1 MAHDTQSTIS
11 EDQLGAASGLY
22 NALKGADTFYK
33 VDYTALN
40 SSGVAGGAFLAL
52 DAETNTLTVVT
63 TGTGVEAGVPHPQH
77 IHGFPAD
84 SNGNVQDAKSP
95 TLAQDADGDGIVELG
110 EGAAT
115 YGPIQLSLTDPAGG
129 VIANFPTPDDTS
141 FVQSVSYD
149 LGALDAGATN
159 DDGMGAM
166 LSEVLTADNLDQR
179 EIVLHGL
186 TLDGSRGVGTE
197 GQANGEAGYKAVLPI
212 ASGEIERVDFDQAMA
227 DLVDGRISV
236 SNDVVAFD
244 IGGNA
249 GEAFRIYDAGLNRTA
264 DQSGL
269 SFYTNQLDN
278 GASLTDVANSLLN
291 SDEFTSNFGSLG
303 DQTNGEY
310 VDLLYQ
316 NVLDRAADDAGKA
329 YYVDQLE
336 QGQSRGEVLASFSE
350 SDEHQVALVGQVQ
363 GGVLLNDGVMA

>member
-1 MAHDTQSTIS
+1 M
-11 EDQLGAASGLY
+11 
-22 NALKGADTFYK
+22 
-33 VDYTALN
+33 
-40 SSGVAGGAFLAL
+40 
-52 DAETNTLTVVT
+52 
-63 TGTGVEAGVPHPQH
+63 
-77 IHGFPAD
+77 
-84 SNGNVQDAKSP
+84 
-95 TLAQDADGDGIVELG
+95 
-110 EGAAT
+110 
-115 YGPIQLSLTDPAGG
+115 
-129 VIANFPTPDDTS
+129 
-141 FVQSVSYD
+141 
-149 LGALDAGATN
+149 
-159 DDGMGAM
+159 
-166 LSEVLTADNLDQR
+166 LTADNLDQR

-186 TLDGSRGVGTE
+186 TLDGSKGVGTE

-227 DLVDGRISV
+227 DLDDGRISV

-249 GEAFRIYDAGLNRTA
+249 GEAFRLYDAGLNRTA

-291 SDEFTSNFGSLG
+291 SDEFISNFGSLG
-303 DQTNGEY
+303 DQTNEEY

-316 NVLDRAADDAGKA
+316 NVLDRAADDVGKA
-329 YYVDQLE
+329 HYVDQLV